1 MGCANSK
8 IDKNEALHLCKEGKR
23 FIKQTIDSRYALA
36 AAHVSY
42 TQSLRNIGIALRRY
56 AKAEVLI
63 RWVFMH
69 TRKSDVG
76 LSSSGNLSSGSREA
90 SKLNGMLKKL

>member
-1 MGCANSK
+1 MAFGGLIDVVIFVQLWWGQCLDFEKMGCANSK

-42 TQSLRNIGIALRRY
+42 TQSLRNIGIALRQY
-56 AKAEVLI
+56 ANKEI
-63 RWVFMH
+63 
-69 TRKSDVG
+69 
-76 LSSSGNLSSGSREA
+76 
-90 SKLNGMLKKL
+90 